1 MTMIHETA
9 VVGPK
14 AELGKD
20 VEVGPFALI
29 EDGAQVGDGCKI
41 GPRATIFGVV
51 TMGSGCQVHAG
62 AVLGDTPQDLAFK
75 EGESGVRIGNDCVI
89 REGVTIHRGTKDGTE
104 TVVGDECFLMA
115 FSHLA
120 HNVVLANNVIM
131 ANGAVLGGYVEVG
144 ERAFVSGLCG
154 AHQFVKIGRLAMLGG
169 GAIATKDVPP
179 FCMLKNAEHNTII
192 GLNVVGMR
200 RSGMSYEDRKAVQR
214 AFKVLFLSGFN
225 ASQAKQRLEEL
236 FEKGPASEFADFI
249 AHSTRGLCGCAIQR
263 NSGLD
268 I

>member
-1 MTMIHETA
+1 MIHEAAA
-9 VVGPK
+9 VGKGV
-14 AELGKD
+14 ELGKD
-20 VEVGPFALI
+20 VDVGPFAYI
-29 EDGAQVGDGCKI
+29 EDGARIGDGCKI
-41 GPRATIFGVV
+41 GPHATIFGSV
-51 TMGSGCQVHAG
+51 TLGRGCEVHAG
-62 AVLGDTPQDLAFK
+62 AVLGDRPQDLAFK
-75 EGESGVRIGNDCVI
+75 DAESSVRIGNNCVI
-89 REGVTIHRGTKDGTE
+89 REGVTIHRGTKEGTE

-144 ERAFVSGLCG
+144 ERAFISGVCG
-154 AHQFVKIGRLAMLGG
+154 VHQFVKIGRLAMLGG

-200 RSGMSYEDRKAVQR
+200 RSGMSYEERKAVQR

-225 ASQAKQRLEEL
+225 ASQAKERLEEL
-236 FEKGPASEFADFI
+236 FESGPASEFATFI
-249 AHSTRGLCGCAIQR
+249 DGSTRGLCGCAIQR

-268 I
+268 V

>member
-1 MTMIHETA
+1 MIHETA
-9 VVGPK
+9 LIEKG

-20 VEVGPFALI
+20 VDVGPFTCI
-29 EDGAQVGDGCKI
+29 MDGAQIGDGCKI
-41 GPRATIFGVV
+41 GPHTTLFGSV
-51 TMGSGCQVHAG
+51 TMGRGCVVHAG
-62 AVLGDTPQDLAFK
+62 AVLGDTPQDLSFK
-75 EGESGVRIGNDCVI
+75 GGASSVQIGNNCVI
-89 REGVTIHRGTKDGTE
+89 REGVTIHRGTEEDTS

-131 ANGAVLGGYVEVG
+131 ANGAVLGGYAEVG
-144 ERAFVSGLCG
+144 ERTFISGLVG
-154 AHQFVKIGRLAMLGG
+154 VHQFVKVGRLAMLGG

-225 ASQAKQRLEEL
+225 ASQAKGRLEEL
-236 FEKGPASEFADFI
+236 FLEGPASEFARFI
-249 AHSTRGLCGCAIQR
+249 ASSTRGLCGCAIQR
-263 NSGLD
+263 NSALD

>member
-1 MTMIHETA
+1 MIHETA
-9 VVGPK
+9 VIGK
-14 AELGKD
+14 GAELGKD
-20 VEVGPFALI
+20 VEVGPFACI
-29 EDGAQVGDGCKI
+29 MDGAQIGDGCRI
-41 GPRATIFGVV
+41 GPHATIFETV
-51 TMGSGCQVHAG
+51 TMGSGCEVHAG
-62 AVLGDTPQDLAFK
+62 AVLGDTPQDLAYQ
-75 EGESGVRIGNDCVI
+75 GGSSRVRIGNNCVI
-89 REGVTIHRGTKDGTE
+89 REGVTIHRGTKEGTE

-144 ERAFVSGLCG
+144 ERAFISGVVG
-154 AHQFVKIGRLAMLGG
+154 VHQFVKIGRLAMLGG

-200 RSGMSYEDRKAVQR
+200 RSGMSYDDRKAVQR

-225 ASQAKQRLEEL
+225 ATQAKERLEEL
-236 FEKGPASEFADFI
+236 FEDGPASEFAGFI
-249 AHSTRGLCGCAIQR
+249 AGSTRGLCGCAIQR
-263 NSGLD
+263 NSNLD